1 MFCETFLAPGQ
12 GTNNLHKVWSCT
24 CSSEALFV
32 LCAPALHYLG
42 SSGEVPQQLNF
53 ANALLDKDEEGAPI
67 RVGVHAD
74 EDKSPKGT
82 RDRSQKVTRDKSQK
96 VRKPDDTR
104 DKSQQVMV

>member
-1 MFCETFLAPGQ
+1 M
-12 GTNNLHKVWSCT
+12 
-24 CSSEALFV
+24 